1 MLYYVYY
8 VYYTHWFYHSTIA
21 MYVCTPVASRDST
34 HDGKSET
41 CENTSLDH
49 KFV

>member
-1 MLYYVYY
+1 MVLSQYY
-8 VYYTHWFYHSTIA
+8 S
-21 MYVCTPVASRDST
+21 YVCMPVASRDPT

-41 CENTSLDH
+41 CEITSLDH